1 VGLATPLKQAFGKQL
16 SGTLHNSFYAHPQA
30 LIDDGAVIGEK
41 TRIWAFSH
49 ILAGAVIGQDC
60 NICDHTLIET
70 GATLGNRVTVK
81 CGVYIWEGVTIADD
95 VFIGPSVVFTNDR
108 LPRSKSYGPDG
119 LLKTLVKT
127 GSSIGAN
134 ATLLPEITI
143 GEYAM
148 VAAASV
154 VTKDVP
160 AYALVA
166 GNPARIRG
174 WVCQCAKRLEFV
186 SERASCCNKE
196 YHLLNEKMLEVI

>member
-1 VGLATPLKQAFGKQL
+1 LA
-16 SGTLHNSFYAHPQA
+16 NSFYAHPQA
-30 LIDDGAVIGEK
+30 LIDGGAIIGEK
-41 TRIWAFSH
+41 TRVWAFSH
-49 ILAGAVIGQDC
+49 VLSGAVIGADC
-60 NICDHTLIET
+60 NICDHTFIET
-70 GATLGNRVTVK
+70 GATLGDRVTIK
-81 CGVYIWEGVTIADD
+81 CGVHIWEGVTIEDG
-95 VFIGPSVVFTNDR
+95 VFVGPSVVFTNDR
-108 LPRSKSYGPDG
+108 LPRSKAYGSDG

-127 GSSIGAN
+127 GASIGAN

-154 VTKDVP
+154 VTKSVP

-186 SERASCCNKE
+186 CERASCCDKK
-196 YHLLNEKMLEVI
+196 YHLLNEEIIEVI